1 MARKRVLV
9 AVGDPDWKKE
19 LCAILHKKCCDVH
32 TTEDGF
38 EGIELVRNHKF
49 ALVIA
54 DESLDQAGPIELAL
68 NIRDMKARMPVLV
81 VTGSGLERYNK
92 VWKHCEVFFA
102 GTRRAAL
109 GKISEALKAA
119 SEADAVS
126 LLTNEK

>member
-9 AVGDPDWKKE
+9 AAGDPEWKKE
-19 LCAILHKKCCDVH
+19 LCTMLRKKGCDVR

-38 EGIELVRNHKF
+38 EGIELVRHQKF

-68 NIRDMKARMPVLV
+68 NIRDMKAHMPVLV

-102 GTRRAAL
+102 GTREAAL
-109 GKISEALKAA
+109 GKIPGALKAA
-119 SEADAVS
+119 SETGAVS
-126 LLTNEK
+126 LSRSGQ

>member
-9 AVGDPDWKKE
+9 AVGDPEWKKE
-19 LCAILHKKCCDVH
+19 LCTMLRKKGCDVR

-38 EGIELVRNHKF
+38 EGIELVRHQKF

-68 NIRDMKARMPVLV
+68 NIRDIKQRMPVLV
-81 VTGSGLERYNK
+81 VTGSGLERYDK

-102 GTRRAAL
+102 GTREAAL
-109 GKISEALKAA
+109 GRIPGALKAA
-119 SEADAVS
+119 SELDA
-126 LLTNEK
+126 LTLPAGGR